1 MIIFTRKKNYHKEF
15 KYINQFL
22 PKKELEI
29 FEVGCGTGSYSI
41 FFAKK

>member
-1 MIIFTRKKNYHKEF
+1 MQSKKKFFSESAKFYDNFYKKKNYHKEF

-29 FEVGCGTGSYSI
+29 F
-41 FFAKK
+41 